1 MIRLSTLVLIAI
13 LLALSKF
20 VCAEVGTTLEQAR
33 AGETAELK
41 VLWVAS
47 EGWAQLDADGQPE
60 GLTIAIIQRF
70 ADWLATEHG
79 LNVNLEFVE
88 EDDWRRFYGR
98 VRDGSGGVFGLGNVT
113 ITEARREELAFSPP
127 YVTNVAVLISR
138 AGDAEI
144 SSPSALPEIMAGR
157 TGLGF
162 AGTLHEERL
171 RELAARYWPEMPLE
185 LGYSNDELVQ
195 AAAAGTHF
203 AYVDGYNYYR
213 ARSRGLEIRRHPALD
228 DPGEQFGIIMPRN
241 NDWQDLLDDFFAA
254 GGGLLQSRWYR
265 DAMLQYLGAEIAE
278 LLAP

>member
-185 LGYSNDELVQ
+185 LGHSNDELVQ

-265 DAMLQYLGAEIAE
+265 DAMHQYLGAEIAE

>member
-1 MIRLSTLVLIAI
+1 MIRLSILALIAC
-13 LLALSKF
+13 LLALAKL
-20 VCAEVGTTLEQAR
+20 AHADVGTTLEQTR
-33 AGETAELK
+33 AGETAALK

-47 EGWAQLDADGQPE
+47 EGWAQLGEDGQPE
-60 GLTIAIIQRF
+60 GLTIAVMQRF
-70 ADWLATEHG
+70 ADWLAQEHE
-79 LNVNLEFVE
+79 LSVDLDFVE
-88 EDDWRRFYGR
+88 EGDWRRFYDR

-113 ITEARREELAFSPP
+113 ITEARRDELAFSPP

-144 SSPSALPEIMAGR
+144 SSASALPEIMAGR

-171 RELAARYWPEMPLE
+171 RELAASYWPEMPLE
-185 LGYSNDELVQ
+185 LGHSNDELIQ

-228 DPGEQFGIIMPRN
+228 DPGEQFGIIMPLD

-254 GGGLLQSRWYR
+254 HDGLRRSRWYQ
-265 DAMLQYLGAEIAE
+265 DAMRHYLGVEIAE
-278 LLAP
+278 LLTN